1 MLYFKSQIR
10 IDHGKGCIQFGMD
23 LSESQREDKPE
34 GPTLQTMPSEQIR
47 TYLINTFKVL
57 SKSASIINPEA
68 NKVNK
73 KYYNYYLLKIILK
86 YFILKSII

>member
-1 MLYFKSQIR
+1 
-10 IDHGKGCIQFGMD
+10 MD

-57 SKSASIINPEA
+57 SKSANIINPEA
-68 NKVNK
+68 NKVIIINYGANLIYLFK
-73 KYYNYYLLKIILK
+73 KNMYCITSSVRFNKIISSLK
-86 YFILKSII
+86 T

>member
-1 MLYFKSQIR
+1 
-10 IDHGKGCIQFGMD
+10 MD

-73 KYYNYYLLKIILK
+73 IYYNCYPMIFWL
-86 YFILKSII
+86 FI

>member
-1 MLYFKSQIR
+1 
-10 IDHGKGCIQFGMD
+10 MD

-73 KYYNYYLLKIILK
+73 NILFIKKYIKYMYQYNCIRIYLT
-86 YFILKSII
+86 

>member
-1 MLYFKSQIR
+1 
-10 IDHGKGCIQFGMD
+10 MD

-68 NKVNK
+68 NQVNK
-73 KYYNYYLLKIILK
+73 NIRLVIYYMTTVILIYCLYYIILK
-86 YFILKSII
+86 ITIF

>member
-1 MLYFKSQIR
+1 
-10 IDHGKGCIQFGMD
+10 MD

-57 SKSASIINPEA
+57 SKSASIISPEA
-68 NKVNK
+68 NKVFE
-73 KYYNYYLLKIILK
+73 I
-86 YFILKSII
+86 YFK

>member
-1 MLYFKSQIR
+1 
-10 IDHGKGCIQFGMD
+10 MD

-68 NKVNK
+68 NKVIT
-73 KYYNYYLLKIILK
+73 KYNDNYYPMKTVLK
-86 YFILKSII
+86 YLTFWSIK

>member
-1 MLYFKSQIR
+1 
-10 IDHGKGCIQFGMD
+10 MD

-73 KYYNYYLLKIILK
+73 KYHNYNTLGPRIFYFLVNNLILK
-86 YFILKSII
+86 T

>member
-1 MLYFKSQIR
+1 
-10 IDHGKGCIQFGMD
+10 MD

-68 NKVNK
+68 NKVNT
-73 KYYNYYLLKIILK
+73 KYYNIILLLVNNIILK
-86 YFILKSII
+86 ELIVYNNI

>member
-1 MLYFKSQIR
+1 
-10 IDHGKGCIQFGMD
+10 MD

-73 KYYNYYLLKIILK
+73 IYYNWYPMKVLKYLIFWLRGHNTNQAFYYILILK
-86 YFILKSII
+86 L

>member
-1 MLYFKSQIR
+1 
-10 IDHGKGCIQFGMD
+10 MD

-68 NKVNK
+68 
-73 KYYNYYLLKIILK
+73 
-86 YFILKSII
+86 F

>member
-1 MLYFKSQIR
+1 
-10 IDHGKGCIQFGMD
+10 MD

-47 TYLINTFKVL
+47 TYLINAFKVL
-57 SKSASIINPEA
+57 SKSANIINPDV

-73 KYYNYYLLKIILK
+73 IHLEVCVNIRHFYI
-86 YFILKSII
+86 

>member
-1 MLYFKSQIR
+1 
-10 IDHGKGCIQFGMD
+10 MD

-73 KYYNYYLLKIILK
+73 NIL
-86 YFILKSII
+86 

>member
-1 MLYFKSQIR
+1 
-10 IDHGKGCIQFGMD
+10 MD

-73 KYYNYYLLKIILK
+73 KIFGLCCTIKIVL
-86 YFILKSII
+86 FNF

>member
-1 MLYFKSQIR
+1 
-10 IDHGKGCIQFGMD
+10 MD

-73 KYYNYYLLKIILK
+73 IYYN
-86 YFILKSII
+86 

>member
-1 MLYFKSQIR
+1 
-10 IDHGKGCIQFGMD
+10 MD

-68 NKVNK
+68 NQVNK
-73 KYYNYYLLKIILK
+73 KIKINFNLQTKYKYNS
-86 YFILKSII
+86 FRC

>member
-1 MLYFKSQIR
+1 
-10 IDHGKGCIQFGMD
+10 MD

-57 SKSASIINPEA
+57 SKSANIINPEA

-73 KYYNYYLLKIILK
+73 INYCAIYRYRFLK
-86 YFILKSII
+86 YFN

>member
-1 MLYFKSQIR
+1 
-10 IDHGKGCIQFGMD
+10 MD

-68 NKVNK
+68 NTVNT
-73 KYYNYYLLKIILK
+73 KYYNIIID
-86 YFILKSII
+86 YSSQIFSYWSII

>member
-1 MLYFKSQIR
+1 
-10 IDHGKGCIQFGMD
+10 MD

-73 KYYNYYLLKIILK
+73 KYSNCYPIKTVPNYLTSCLNNIIIK
-86 YFILKSII
+86 VNCI

>member
-1 MLYFKSQIR
+1 MQIR

-57 SKSASIINPEA
+57 SKSASIINPEC
-68 NKVNK
+68 NQVNK
-73 KYYNYYLLKIILK
+73 IN
-86 YFILKSII
+86 